1 MPDASA
7 RERSLRRVPRA
18 EEHRMGAPFS
28 EADAADFEG
37 LLERTSEA
45 LRQLALHWKDTEAG
59 TCARSLLESRS
70 SRFSDEGFQ
79 WCQEVGLS
87 LLLPTDALNCKPVN
101 TSIGRD
107 GLSASTAGGPPLPT
121 HRGLLVAPS
130 PPCGFGVFATCK
142 LQKGEK
148 LGEYTGEIRSYDV
161 WLDEIKNRKL
171 KAHGSPR
178 NSPFIREELYAAW
191 SGMGPRSSGV
201 VVDAFSYG
209 NTMRFVNCSCKP
221 NCSFKNFGTSCEQHS
236 RLHVV
241 PTRDIEIWEQ
251 LSVDYGWYS
260 DPPTLEAV
268 REEATL
274 AYMKDL
280 PDLQMLQQLAS
291 GSKDAC
297 HQGAHSEAVQVL
309 IEALCET
316 PSSSSSKGFLRRFC
330 DETQLRRFVEEGGR
344 FEQAADYTEI
354 PDPVWFLYEVVGGE
368 RVGISCRCGLDPSLN
383 SSGQCSGI
391 IGRPLQADHSGRHE
405 AEEEE

>member
-1 MPDASA
+1 MTSAAAAAS
-7 RERSLRRVPRA
+7 S
-18 EEHRMGAPFS
+18 S
-28 EADAADFEG
+28 EADTANFES
-37 LLERTSEA
+37 LLEKTSEA
-45 LRQLALHWKDTEAG
+45 LTQLAQHWQGAEAG
-59 TCARSLLESRS
+59 RCARSLVESRS
-70 SRFSDEGFQ
+70 SSFSDEGLR

-87 LLLPTDALNCKPVN
+87 LLLPTEALNCKPVN
-101 TSIGRD
+101 KSIGRD

-161 WLDEIKNRKL
+161 WLAEIKDRKV
-171 KAHGSPR
+171 KARGSHS

-191 SGMGPRSSGV
+191 SGMGPRSAGV
-201 VVDAFSYG
+201 VVDAFEYG

-268 REEATL
+268 RDEATF
-274 AYMKDL
+274 AYTKDL
-280 PDLQMLQQLAS
+280 PDLQRLQHLAS
-291 GSKDAC
+291 GSTDPCQSAC
-297 HQGAHSEAVQVL
+297 SEAVQTL
-309 IEALCET
+309 IEALCGT
-316 PSSSSSKGFLRRFC
+316 PSSSLSKGFLRRFC
-330 DETQLRRFVEEGGR
+330 DEKQLRRFLEDGGR
-344 FEQAADYTEI
+344 FEQAADYSQI
-354 PDPVWFLYEVVGGE
+354 PEPVWFLYEVVGGE

-383 SSGQCSGI
+383 KSGLCSGI
-391 IGRPLQADHSGRHE
+391 IGRPLQADHSGRD
-405 AEEEE
+405 EEEEGDQEA